1 MHTPRPDHGR
11 QLILELQ
18 WDDTPRLDAFEPGDN
33 GIAMAALHRLLER
46 EPGAPDGNT
55 GNALYLWG
63 PPASGKTHL
72 LRAACR
78 DAQLR
83 GHWARYLTPDSPP
96 SHWPGLD
103 TLDRL
108 GPGALLAVD
117 DVESCAAWQ
126 QDVLFG
132 LFNAARQSG
141 VGFLAAGEAAP
152 TALPLRDDL
161 RTRLAWGLALALQP
175 LDDAAKQRVLQR
187 IATARGFELRDDLSR
202 YILSHHARDMRALIT
217 LLDRL
222 DAYALEHGRAAS
234 IPLLKAMLAGDAHVA
249 QILDPSA

>member
-33 GIAMAALHRLLER
+33 GLPLAALHRLLDG
-46 EPGAPDGNT
+46 EPG
-55 GNALYLWG
+55 ALYLWG

-78 DAQLR
+78 ETQQR
-83 GHWARYLTPDSPP
+83 GRWARYLTPGSPP

-103 TLDRL
+103 VVGQL

-117 DVESCAAWQ
+117 DVGGCAAWQ
-126 QDVLFG
+126 QDMLFG

-141 VGFLAAGEAAP
+141 AGFLAAGDAAP
-152 TALPLRDDL
+152 AALSLRDDL

-187 IATARGFELRDDLSR
+187 IAATRGFELRDELSR

-234 IPLLKAMLAGDAHVA
+234 IPLLKAMLADDGHTRPTFDH
-249 QILDPSA
+249 SA